1 MSFADYSLTPS
12 ANLTL
17 AGLSL
22 AENSTSLASINNQL
36 RQLMSDGKELS
47 DDVVAIGN
55 PLLLTGGTVTGNI
68 IRSGFGG
75 HYYANDAAFT
85 NPRIYVLLDGS
96 PAPASPPNGS
106 LVVYY
111 AA

>member
-1 MSFADYSLTPS
+1 MSFSDYSITPS

-22 AENSTSLASINNQL
+22 AENSTALASYNNQV
-36 RQLMSDGKELS
+36 RQLMADGKELANT
-47 DDVVAIGN
+47 VAALGN

-75 HYYANDAAFT
+75 HYYANDAAHT
-85 NPRIYVLLDGS
+85 GPRIYVLVDGS
-96 PAPASPPNGS
+96 AAPTSPPAGS

>member
-1 MSFADYSLTPS
+1 MSFSDYSLTPS

-22 AENSTSLASINNQL
+22 AENSTALASYNNQM
-36 RQLMSDGKELS
+36 RQIMADGKELANT
-47 DDVVAIGN
+47 VAAIGS

-75 HYYANDAAFT
+75 HYYANDAANT
-85 NPRIYVLLDGS
+85 SPRIYTLVDGS
-96 PAPASPPNGS
+96 AAPTSPPNGS

>member
-1 MSFADYSLTPS
+1 MSFSDYSLTPS

-22 AENSTSLASINNQL
+22 AENSTALASYNNQM
-36 RQLMSDGKELS
+36 RQIMADGKELANT
-47 DDVVAIGN
+47 VAALGN

-68 IRSGFGG
+68 IRSGYGG
-75 HYYANDAAFT
+75 YYCANDSSFT
-85 NPRIYVLLDGS
+85 APRIYSLVDGS
-96 PAPASPPNGS
+96 PAPTSPPNGS
-106 LVVYY
+106 LTVYY

>member
-1 MSFADYSLTPS
+1 MSFSDYSLTPS

-22 AENSTSLASINNQL
+22 AENSTALASYNNQM
-36 RQLMSDGKELS
+36 RQIMADGKELANA
-47 DDVVAIGN
+47 VAAIGS

-68 IRSGFGG
+68 IRSGYGG
-75 HYYANDAAFT
+75 HYYANDAANT
-85 NPRIYVLLDGS
+85 GPRIYTLVDGS
-96 PAPASPPNGS
+96 PAPSSPPNGS

>member
-1 MSFADYSLTPS
+1 MSFSAYSLTPS

-22 AENSTSLASINNQL
+22 AENSTALASYNNQM
-36 RQLMSDGKELS
+36 RQIMADGRELYNT
-47 DDVVAIGN
+47 VAALGN

-75 HYYANDAAFT
+75 HYYANDSGHT
-85 NPRIYVLLDGS
+85 GPRIYSLVDGS
-96 PAPASPPNGS
+96 PAPSSPPAGS

>member
-1 MSFADYSLTPS
+1 MSFSAYSLTPS

-22 AENSTSLASINNQL
+22 AENSTALASYNNQM
-36 RQLMSDGKELS
+36 RQIMADGKELS
-47 DDVVAIGN
+47 NTVAAIGN

-68 IRSGFGG
+68 IRSGYGG
-75 HYYANDAAFT
+75 HYYANDASYT
-85 NPRIYVLLDGS
+85 GPRIYVLVDGS
-96 PAPASPPNGS
+96 AAPTSPPAGS
-106 LVVYY
+106 LVIYH

>member
-1 MSFADYSLTPS
+1 MSFSDYSLTPS

-22 AENSTSLASINNQL
+22 AENSTALASYNNQM
-36 RQLMSDGKELS
+36 RQIMADGKELANT
-47 DDVVAIGN
+47 VAAIGN

-75 HYYANDAAFT
+75 HYYANDAANT
-85 NPRIYVLLDGS
+85 SPRIYLLVDGS
-96 PAPASPPNGS
+96 AAPTSPPNGS
-106 LVVYY
+106 IAIYY

>member
-1 MSFADYSLTPS
+1 MSFSDYSITPS

-22 AENSTSLASINNQL
+22 AENSTALASYNNQM
-36 RQLMSDGKELS
+36 RQIMADGKELANT
-47 DDVVAIGN
+47 VAALGN

-75 HYYANDAAFT
+75 HYYNADAANT
-85 NPRIYVLLDGS
+85 GPRIYTLLEGS
-96 PAPASPPNGS
+96 AAPSSPPNGS
-106 LVVYY
+106 LAVYY

>member
-22 AENSTSLASINNQL
+22 AENSTALASLNNML
-36 RQLMSDGKELS
+36 RQIMADGKELS
-47 DDVVAIGN
+47 NQVVGIGN
-55 PLLLTGGTVTGNI
+55 PLLLTGGTVTGAIVRNG
-68 IRSGFGG
+68 RGG
-75 HYYANDAAFT
+75 YYHANSVGNAD
-85 NPRIYVLLDGS
+85 PQIYTLVDGS
-96 PAPASPPNGS
+96 PAPSSPPNGS
-106 LVVYY
+106 IAIYH

>member
-1 MSFADYSLTPS
+1 MSFSDYFLTPS

-75 HYYANDAAFT
+75 HYYANDSAYTA
-85 NPRIYVLLDGS
+85 PRIYVLLDGS
-96 PAPASPPNGS
+96 PAPSSPPNGS
-106 LVVYY
+106 VAIYY

>member
-1 MSFADYSLTPS
+1 MSFASYSLTPS

-22 AENSTSLASINNQL
+22 AENSTALASYNNQM
-36 RQLMSDGKELS
+36 RQIMADGRELYNT
-47 DDVVAIGN
+47 VAALGS

-75 HYYANDAAFT
+75 HYYANDSGHT
-85 NPRIYVLLDGS
+85 GPRIYVLVDGS
-96 PAPASPPNGS
+96 SAPTSPPAGS

>member
-1 MSFADYSLTPS
+1 MSFSAYSLTPS

-22 AENSTSLASINNQL
+22 AENSTALASYNNQM
-36 RQLMSDGKELS
+36 RQIMADGKELS
-47 DDVVAIGN
+47 NQVVAIGN

-75 HYYANDAAFT
+75 HYYANDASHT
-85 NPRIYVLLDGS
+85 GPRIYVLVDGS
-96 PAPASPPNGS
+96 AAPTSPPAGS
-106 LVVYY
+106 LVVYH

>member
-1 MSFADYSLTPS
+1 MSFSDYSLTPS

-47 DDVVAIGN
+47 DQVVAIGS

-75 HYYANDAAFT
+75 HYYANDSAYT
-85 NPRIYVLLDGS
+85 SPRIYVLLDGS
-96 PAPASPPNGS
+96 PAPTSPPNGS